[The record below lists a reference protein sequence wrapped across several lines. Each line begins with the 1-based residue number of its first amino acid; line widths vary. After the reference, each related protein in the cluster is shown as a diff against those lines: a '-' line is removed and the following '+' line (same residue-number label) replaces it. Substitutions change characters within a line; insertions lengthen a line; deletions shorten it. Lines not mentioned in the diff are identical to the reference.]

1 MFYGSI
7 VALVTP
13 MDSSGRIDETAFT
26 RLLDF
31 QLENG
36 SSGVVV
42 AGTTGES
49 ATLTDDE
56 ADRLLELTLGE
67 VDGRVP
73 VIAGTGGPSTAR
85 TIARTQRAAALG
97 ADAALVV
104 APSYNRPPQ
113 AGLVAHYRAVARQG
127 GLPVLLYN
135 VPARTGVDILPATV
149 AELTDEVGI
158 VAHKE
163 AVGTADRIREQAA
176 VCGGRID
183 FLSGDDGSCLEAM
196 TSGASGVISVA
207 ANVDPA
213 RMSRLCN
220 AVAAGDHDLAGEID
234 RELRPLYRL
243 LGVESNPIPV
253 KWMLCAM
260 GMIDSGIRLPLVP
273 LDSTHR
279 PDAESCL
286 ETLGLLPGRTS

>member
-1 MFYGSI
+1 MFHGSI

-13 MDSSGRIDETAFT
+13 MDSTGRIDEAAFT

-36 SSGVVV
+36 TAGMVV

-49 ATLTDDE
+49 ATLTDGE
-56 ADRLLELTLGE
+56 ADRLLEMTLAH

-85 TIARTQRAAALG
+85 TIERTRRAAALG

-135 VPARTGVDILPATV
+135 VPGRTGVDLLPSTV
-149 AELTDEVGI
+149 AELTREVGI

-163 AVGTADRIREQAA
+163 AVGTDDRIREQVE

-183 FLSGDDGSCLEAM
+183 FLSGDDGSCFEAM

-213 RMSRLCN
+213 RMSQLCN
-220 AVAAGDHDLAGEID
+220 AVAAGDLD
-234 RELRPLYRL
+234 RARALDSEMRGLYAL
-243 LGVESNPIPV
+243 LGIESNPIPV

-273 LDSTHR
+273 LDNSHR

-286 ETLGLLPGRTS
+286 KTLGLLPGRTP